1 MKDKILYDSLTFDD
15 VLLIPGKSKVLPRDV
30 DMKTKLTRHIPLNI
44 PIISAAMDT
53 VTESKMAIT
62 MAKEGGI
69 GIIHKN
75 LTIEQQAS
83 FVQKVKRSESVI
95 IHNPITLSP
104 DARLQ
109 DAHDVMH
116 EHNISGIPITKGNK
130 LVGIIT
136 NRDMMFEDDMFKKV
150 SDLMTSKKLITAL
163 DGISLEDATALL
175 HKHRIEKLLLV
186 DDSYSL
192 KGLITVKDIM
202 KSIKYPNAAKD
213 EEGRLLAGAAIGVG
227 GDYLERAQEL
237 INADVDVIVIDTA
250 HGHSVKAMEAM
261 KNLRRKFPD
270 QNIIA
275 GNVATAE
282 ATVDLIKTGVDAV
295 KVGIGPGS
303 ICTTRVIAGV
313 GVPQLTA
320 ILECAKAAQNEVP
333 IIADGGIKYSGD
345 IAKAIA
351 AGANVV
357 MIGSLFAGTDESPG
371 EDVIYEGRRYK
382 TYRGMGSIGAMKA
395 GSKDR
400 YFQDDVKTSNP
411 TESIKLVAEGIEG
424 RVEYKGPLSDYLFQL
439 LGGLKAGMGYCGAAT
454 IEEMRSKSVFTKIT
468 SASLKESHPH
478 DVSIVKEAP
487 NYQR

>member
-1 MKDKILYDSLTFDD
+1 MKEKILHNSLTFDD

-30 DMKTKLTRHIPLNI
+30 DMKTRLTRHIPLNI

-53 VTESKMAIT
+53 VTESKMAIA

-95 IHNPITLSP
+95 IHNPITLTP
-104 DARLQ
+104 NARLQ
-109 DAHDVMH
+109 DAHDVMQ

-136 NRDMMFEDDMFKKV
+136 NRDMMFEDDMLKKV
-150 SDLMTSKKLITAL
+150 SDLMTSKNLITAL
-163 DGISLEDATALL
+163 DGISLEDATILL

-186 DDSYSL
+186 DESYSL

-213 EEGRLLAGAAIGVG
+213 EEGRLLSGAAIGVG

-261 KNLRRKFPD
+261 RNLRRKFPD

-295 KVGIGPGS
+295 KIGIGPGS

-400 YFQDDVKTSNP
+400 YFQDDVKTTNP
-411 TESIKLVAEGIEG
+411 T
-424 RVEYKGPLSDYLFQL
+424 
-439 LGGLKAGMGYCGAAT
+439 
-454 IEEMRSKSVFTKIT
+454 
-468 SASLKESHPH
+468 
-478 DVSIVKEAP
+478 
-487 NYQR
+487 

>member
-1 MKDKILYDSLTFDD
+1 MKQKILHKSLTFDD
-15 VLLIPGKSKVLPRDV
+15 VLLIPGRSQVLPRDV
-30 DMKTKLTRHIPLNI
+30 ELKTKLTRHISLNI

-53 VTESKMAIT
+53 VTEAKMAIA
-62 MAKEGGI
+62 MAKEGGL

-75 LTIEQQAS
+75 LSIEQQAS
-83 FVQKVKRSESVI
+83 LVQKVKRSESVI

-109 DAHDVMH
+109 DAYDVMQ
-116 EHNISGIPITKGNK
+116 EHNISGIPIIKENK

-136 NRDMMFEDDMFKKV
+136 NRDMMFENNMSKKV
-150 SDLMTSKKLITAL
+150 SELMTSQNLVTAR
-163 DGISLEDATALL
+163 DGISLEDAKALL

-202 KSIKYPNAAKD
+202 KSIKFPNAAKD
-213 EEGRLLAGAAIGVG
+213 DEGRLLAGAAIGVS
-227 GDYLERAQEL
+227 GDYLERAREL
-237 INADVDVIVIDTA
+237 INAGADVLVIDTA
-250 HGHSVKAMEAM
+250 HGHSTKALDAM
-261 KNLRRKFPD
+261 KTLRRKFPNL
-270 QNIIA
+270 NIIA

-282 ATVDLIKTGVDAV
+282 ATRDLIKTGVDAV

-303 ICTTRVIAGV
+303 ICTTRIIAGV

-320 ILECAKAAQNEVP
+320 ILECAQAAQDEVP

-351 AGANVV
+351 AGANIV

-371 EDVIYEGRRYK
+371 EDVIFEGRRYK

-400 YFQDDVKTSNP
+400 YFQDDVQTIIP

-424 RVEYKGPLSDYLFQL
+424 RVEYKGSLSDYIVQL
-439 LGGLKAGMGYCGAAT
+439 LGGLKAGMGYCGAAN
-454 IEEMRSKSVFTKIT
+454 IEEMRSKTHFTEIT

>member
-1 MKDKILYDSLTFDD
+1 MKQKILHKSLTFDD
-15 VLLIPGKSKVLPRDV
+15 VLLIPGKSQVLPRDV
-30 DMKTKLTRHIPLNI
+30 ELKTKLTRHISLNI

-53 VTESKMAIT
+53 VTEAKMAIA
-62 MAKEGGI
+62 MAKEGGL

-75 LTIEQQAS
+75 LSIEQQAS
-83 FVQKVKRSESVI
+83 LVQKVKRSESVI

-109 DAHDVMH
+109 DAYDVMQ
-116 EHNISGIPITKGNK
+116 EHNISGIPIIKENK

-136 NRDMMFEDDMFKKV
+136 NRDMMFENNMSKKV
-150 SDLMTSKKLITAL
+150 SELMTSQNLVTAR
-163 DGISLEDATALL
+163 DGISLEDAKALL

-202 KSIKYPNAAKD
+202 KSIKFPNAAKD
-213 EEGRLLAGAAIGVG
+213 DEGRLLAGAAIGVS
-227 GDYLERAQEL
+227 GDYLERAREL
-237 INADVDVIVIDTA
+237 INAGADVLVIDTA
-250 HGHSVKAMEAM
+250 HGHSTKALDAM
-261 KNLRRKFPD
+261 KTLRRKFPNL
-270 QNIIA
+270 NIIA

-282 ATVDLIKTGVDAV
+282 ATRDLIKTGVDAV

-303 ICTTRVIAGV
+303 ICTTRIIAGV

-320 ILECAKAAQNEVP
+320 ILECAQAAQDEVP

-345 IAKAIA
+345 IAKAVA
-351 AGANVV
+351 AGANIV

-371 EDVIYEGRRYK
+371 EDVIFEGRRYK

-400 YFQDDVKTSNP
+400 YFQDDVQTIIP

-424 RVEYKGPLSDYLFQL
+424 RVEYKGSLSDYIFQL
-439 LGGLKAGMGYCGAAT
+439 LGGLKAGMGYCGAAN
-454 IEEMRSKSVFTKIT
+454 IEEMRSKTHFTEIT

>member
-1 MKDKILYDSLTFDD
+1 MKQKILHKSLTFDD
-15 VLLIPGKSKVLPRDV
+15 VLLIPGRSQVLPRDV
-30 DMKTKLTRHIPLNI
+30 ELKTKLTRHISLNI

-53 VTESKMAIT
+53 VTEAKMAIA
-62 MAKEGGI
+62 MAKEGGL

-75 LTIEQQAS
+75 LSIEQQAS
-83 FVQKVKRSESVI
+83 LVQKVKRSESVI

-109 DAHDVMH
+109 DAYDVMQ
-116 EHNISGIPITKGNK
+116 EHNISGIPIIKENK

-136 NRDMMFEDDMFKKV
+136 NRDMMFENNMSKKV
-150 SDLMTSKKLITAL
+150 SELMTSQNLVTAR
-163 DGISLEDATALL
+163 DGISLEDAKALL

-213 EEGRLLAGAAIGVG
+213 DEGRLLAGAAIGVS
-227 GDYLERAQEL
+227 GDYLERAHEL
-237 INADVDVIVIDTA
+237 INAGVDIIVIDTA
-250 HGHSVKAMEAM
+250 HGHSTKALDAM
-261 KNLRRKFPD
+261 KALRRKYPD

-282 ATVDLIKTGVDAV
+282 ATRDLIKTGVNAV

-320 ILECAKAAQNEVP
+320 ILECAQAAQDEVP

-345 IAKAIA
+345 IAKAVA
-351 AGANVV
+351 AGANIV

-371 EDVIYEGRRYK
+371 EDVIFEGRRYK

-400 YFQDDVKTSNP
+400 YFQDDVQTTIP

-424 RVEYKGPLSDYLFQL
+424 RVEYKGALPDYIFQL
-439 LGGLKAGMGYCGAAT
+439 LGGLKAGMGYCGAAN
-454 IEEMRSKSVFTKIT
+454 IEEMRSKTHFTEIT

>member
-1 MKDKILYDSLTFDD
+1 MKQKILHKSLTFDD
-15 VLLIPGKSKVLPRDV
+15 VLLIPGRSQVLPRDV
-30 DMKTKLTRHIPLNI
+30 ELKTKLTRHISLNI

-53 VTESKMAIT
+53 VTEAKMAIA
-62 MAKEGGI
+62 MAKEGGL

-75 LTIEQQAS
+75 LSIEQQAS
-83 FVQKVKRSESVI
+83 LVQKVKRSESVI

-109 DAHDVMH
+109 DAYDVMQ
-116 EHNISGIPITKGNK
+116 EHNISGIPIIKENK

-136 NRDMMFEDDMFKKV
+136 NRDMMFENNMSKKV
-150 SDLMTSKKLITAL
+150 SELMTSQNLVTAR
-163 DGISLEDATALL
+163 DGISLEDAKALL

-202 KSIKYPNAAKD
+202 KSIKFPNAAKD
-213 EEGRLLAGAAIGVG
+213 DEGRLLAGAAIGVS
-227 GDYLERAQEL
+227 GDYLERAREL
-237 INADVDVIVIDTA
+237 INAGADVLVIDTA
-250 HGHSVKAMEAM
+250 HGHSTKALDAM
-261 KNLRRKFPD
+261 KTLRRKFPNL
-270 QNIIA
+270 NIIA

-282 ATVDLIKTGVDAV
+282 ATRDLIKTGVDAV

-303 ICTTRVIAGV
+303 ICTTRIIAGV

-320 ILECAKAAQNEVP
+320 ILECAQAAQDEVP

-345 IAKAIA
+345 IAKAVA
-351 AGANVV
+351 AGANIV

-371 EDVIYEGRRYK
+371 EDVIFEGRRYK

-400 YFQDDVKTSNP
+400 YFQDDVQTIIP

-424 RVEYKGPLSDYLFQL
+424 RVEYKGSLSDYIVQL
-439 LGGLKAGMGYCGAAT
+439 LGGLKAGMGYCGAAN
-454 IEEMRSKSVFTKIT
+454 IEEMRSKTHFTEIT

>member
-1 MKDKILYDSLTFDD
+1 MKEKILHESFTFDD
-15 VLLIPGKSKVLPRDV
+15 VLLVPGKSKVLPKEV
-30 DMKTKLTRHIPLNI
+30 ELKTKLTKKISLNI

-53 VTESKMAIT
+53 VTEAKMAIA
-62 MAKEGGI
+62 MAKEGGL
-69 GIIHKN
+69 GVIHKN
-75 LTIEQQAS
+75 LTIEQQAVL
-83 FVQKVKRSESVI
+83 VQKVKRSESVI
-95 IHNPITLSP
+95 IQNPITLSP

-109 DAHDVMH
+109 DVQDLMQD
-116 EHNISGIPITKGNK
+116 HNIAGIPITKGQK

-136 NRDMMFEDDMFKKV
+136 NRDMMFENDMSKKV
-150 SDLMTSKKLITAL
+150 SGLMTSKNLITARE
-163 DGISLEDATALL
+163 GISLDDAKALL

-186 DDSYSL
+186 DDNFSL

-202 KSIKYPNAAKD
+202 KSIKFPNAAKD
-213 EEGRLLAGAAIGVG
+213 DDGRLLAGAAIGVA
-227 GDYLERAQEL
+227 GDYLERASEL
-237 INADVDVIVIDTA
+237 IKAGVDVIVVDTA
-250 HGHSVKAMEAM
+250 HGHSTKALDAM
-261 KNLRRKFPD
+261 KKIRVAFPALT
-270 QNIIA
+270 IIA
-275 GNVATAE
+275 GNVATAD
-282 ATVDLIKTGVDAV
+282 ATRDIIKCGMDAV

-320 ILECAKAAQNEVP
+320 IMECAHATQNEVP

-351 AGANVV
+351 AGAHVV

-400 YFQDDVKTSNP
+400 YFQDDVKTNDP

-424 RVEYKGPLSDYLFQL
+424 RVEYKGPLSDYIFQL
-439 LGGLKAGMGYCGAAT
+439 LGGLRAGMGYCGASN
-454 IEEMRSKSVFTKIT
+454 IEQMRSNTKFTKIT
-468 SASLKESHPH
+468 AASLKESHPH
-478 DVSIVKEAP
+478 DVSITKEAP